1 MQVSVGSGKTRK
13 TVTLPSFAAARG
25 NDNMK
30 IDLEKGIEAVKAF
43 LFRPALLK
51 GKKN

>member
-1 MQVSVGSGKTRK
+1 MQVTVGSGKTRK
-13 TVTLPSFAAARG
+13 TVTLPSIAAARG

-30 IDLEKGIEAVKAF
+30 VDLEKGIEAVKSF

-51 GKKN
+51 GKQD